1 MSKILYSRVHVNDAY
16 ILKNIEEDELLDYVK
31 RQLAKEMAE
40 YIVNNEELRTLKR
53 EHIKFD
59 DYILDV
65 YNDLDVPY
73 SNFGEQFTMSLIIVD
88 PVKYKQLSGIIK
100 LLDLKYTDEN
110 DNTIFLKDLL

>member
-1 MSKILYSRVHVNDAY
+1 MSKILYSRVHINDAY
-16 ILKNIEEDELLDYVK
+16 ILKNLEEDELLDYVK

-40 YIVNNEELRTLKR
+40 YIVNNEEFVTLKR
-53 EHIKFD
+53 EH
-59 DYILDV
+59 
-65 YNDLDVPY
+65 N
-73 SNFGEQFTMSLIIVD
+73 SNFGEQFIMSLMVVD

>member
-40 YIVNNEELRTLKR
+40 YIVNNEEFVTLKR
-53 EHIKFD
+53 EH
-59 DYILDV
+59 
-65 YNDLDVPY
+65 N

-88 PVKYKQLSGIIK
+88 PVKYKQLSSIIK
-100 LLDLKYTDEN
+100 LLDLKCTDEN
-110 DNTIFLKDLL
+110 NNTIFLKDFL

>member
-1 MSKILYSRVHVNDAY
+1 MSKILYSRVHINDAY
-16 ILKNIEEDELLDYVK
+16 ILKNLEEDELLDYVK

-40 YIVNNEELRTLKR
+40 YIVNNEEFVTLKR
-53 EHIKFD
+53 EH
-59 DYILDV
+59 
-65 YNDLDVPY
+65 N
-73 SNFGEQFTMSLIIVD
+73 SNFGEQFTMSLMIVD

>member
-1 MSKILYSRVHVNDAY
+1 MSKILYSKVRINDAY
-16 ILKNIEEDELLDYVK
+16 ILKNLEEDELLDYVK

-40 YIVNNEELRTLKR
+40 YIVNNEEFVTLKR
-53 EHIKFD
+53 EH
-59 DYILDV
+59 
-65 YNDLDVPY
+65 N
-73 SNFGEQFTMSLIIVD
+73 SNFGEQFTMSLMVVD